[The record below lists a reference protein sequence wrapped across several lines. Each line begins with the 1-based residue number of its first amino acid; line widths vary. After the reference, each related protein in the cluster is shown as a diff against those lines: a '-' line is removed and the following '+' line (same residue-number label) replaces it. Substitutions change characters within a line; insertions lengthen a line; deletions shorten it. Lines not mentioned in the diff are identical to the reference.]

1 LNRAPLGRLFLC
13 KQGRLQPARLA
24 GMGFLLRSSLTKRR
38 LPRAAS
44 DAKVMQPWPARH
56 APPWR
61 VFRAV
66 YTLQMLIPRRCRLPM
81 VRGSDWK
88 HRRSPVGPFRPGPML
103 AGPHLTDSAPRPQA
117 QGFSSTDY
125 LNMLCKHSEIDKIQ
139 TNLFGTHYERTAVFL
154 LFLELRA

>member
-1 LNRAPLGRLFLC
+1 MSEDGRSQLEALSPL
-13 KQGRLQPARLA
+13 P
-24 GMGFLLRSSLTKRR
+24 RSSRVQPLDQNRSSYLCVELT
-38 LPRAAS
+38 
-44 DAKVMQPWPARH
+44 
-56 APPWR
+56 
-61 VFRAV
+61 
-66 YTLQMLIPRRCRLPM
+66 IPRRCRLPM

-154 LFLELRA
+154 LLLELRA